1 MDDGTSPKFEIK
13 WEIQIGDMVRLKRYD
28 TNAYGYFD
36 YGIVTTEK
44 ELNQTFMFPSVDIFV
59 FRTKSIEKIQAGLL
73 EVISHAQQ

>member
-13 WEIQIGDMVRLKRYD
+13 WEINIGDIVRLKRYD

-36 YGIVTTEK
+36 YGVVIGEK
-44 ELNQTFMFPSVDIFV
+44 ELNQTFMFPSVDVLV
-59 FRTKSIEKIQAGLL
+59 FRTKRAEKIQAGLL